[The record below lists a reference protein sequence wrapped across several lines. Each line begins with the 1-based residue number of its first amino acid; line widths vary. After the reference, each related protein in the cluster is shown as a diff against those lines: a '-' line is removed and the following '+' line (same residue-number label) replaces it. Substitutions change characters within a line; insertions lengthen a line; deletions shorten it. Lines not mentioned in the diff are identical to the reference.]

1 MVGDFVKPG
10 GRGGIGEGGWTSNIV
25 IKIILLVWVTTI
37 VYPMYYIIVA
47 SLSDPS
53 VLYEGRIFLAPQGLS
68 LDGYKKIFSYQDIWR
83 GYRNSAIYLLLGT
96 AINLVVTLPAAYA
109 LSRKEMK
116 GRKVI
121 LIFFTMTI
129 FIRAGLIPT
138 YLVVSNLS
146 LINTVWVMV
155 LINAVIVW
163 NLIISRTFYQGFPEE
178 LYESAMMD
186 GCSDFRIYLQ
196 IVMPTTRTLIMVMFL
211 YYSVLHWNSSFPGL
225 IYLTDQGRYPIQ
237 VVLSFILARNQ
248 IPMEMV
254 DNSVTLDKQL
264 QIYEMLK
271 YCLII
276 AGSLP
281 ILLLIPFVQ
290 KFFLRGVMLGSIK
303 G

>member
-196 IVMPTTRTLIMVMFL
+196 IVMPTTRTLIMVM
-211 YYSVLHWNSSFPGL
+211 
-225 IYLTDQGRYPIQ
+225 
-237 VVLSFILARNQ
+237 
-248 IPMEMV
+248 
-254 DNSVTLDKQL
+254 
-264 QIYEMLK
+264 
-271 YCLII
+271 
-276 AGSLP
+276 SLVP
-281 ILLLIPFVQ
+281 
-290 KFFLRGVMLGSIK
+290 LR
-303 G
+303 